1 MKIQSSE
8 LILNADGSVY
18 HLNLKKENVATT
30 IILVGDPDR
39 VPRVSKYF
47 DNIEFSI
54 QKREFCTHTG
64 TYNGKRIS
72 VISSGIGP
80 DNIDIVINELDAI
93 FNIDLEKRCPK
104 EEHTSLNIIRLGT
117 SGSLQAEIP
126 VDSIVL
132 SSHGLGMDN
141 MFHSY
146 RDSASVREIEIEEA
160 FIKHTDWLSDK
171 GRPYIVAC
179 GEKLRDK
186 LLSDKIYQGITGTA
200 SGFYGPQG
208 RQLRLAV
215 QDIHL
220 NDKLHS
226 FSFNNLKITNLE
238 METSAIYGLSKLLG
252 HQAVSMN
259 AIIANRALGAF
270 TKDTKQAV
278 ENLIQYAL
286 PRIASL

>member
-186 LLSDKIYQGITGTA
+186 LLSDEIYQGITGTA
-200 SGFYGPQG
+200 PGFYGPQG

-220 NDKLHS
+220 NDKLHT